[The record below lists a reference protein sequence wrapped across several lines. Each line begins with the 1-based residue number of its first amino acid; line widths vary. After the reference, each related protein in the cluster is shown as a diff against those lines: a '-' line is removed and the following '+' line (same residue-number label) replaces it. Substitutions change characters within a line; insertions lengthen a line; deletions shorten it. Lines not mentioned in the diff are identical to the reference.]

1 MKTLLEVKDLH
12 VQFSNRIGEVRAL
25 SGIDLQL
32 REGEILGI
40 VGESG
45 CGKSTL
51 AKALVRL
58 LPSPTTKMQG
68 NIFFQGT
75 DILQCKEEE
84 LRSIRGK
91 EIGFIFQDPMTSLN
105 PTMKI
110 GEQIIEGY
118 IKHHPHVS
126 KKEALSYAIELL
138 STVGIPHPAER
149 IFEYPHTLSGGM
161 RQKVTIALALASRP
175 KILIADE
182 PTTALD
188 VTIQAQILSFL
199 VSLQKSQNTSILLIT
214 HDLSVIAGFCDRVIV
229 MYAGQIVEI
238 APVEELFY
246 HPKHPYTQKLLK
258 TIPRIDLPKDTILT
272 PIEGSPPLLHMPWK
286 GCAFAPRCLDALP
299 HCTVAEPPLYSL
311 KNSCHSRCWLCEK
324 ESSSQ

>member
-1 MKTLLEVKDLH
+1 MTNLLDVKNLH
-12 VQFSNRIGEVRAL
+12 IQFSNRLGEVRAV
-25 SGIDLQL
+25 SGVDLQL
-32 REGEILGI
+32 KEGEILGI

-58 LPSPTTKMQG
+58 LPDRFTKTQG
-68 NIFFQGT
+68 EIFFQGI
-75 DILQCKEEE
+75 DLLKCSEEE
-84 LRSIRGK
+84 LLSIRGK

-110 GEQIIEGY
+110 GEQVIEGY
-118 IKHHPHVS
+118 LKHNPQVHR
-126 KKEALSYAIELL
+126 KEALAYAVELL
-138 STVGIPHPAER
+138 STVGIPHPEKR
-149 IFEYPHTLSGGM
+149 LFEYPHTLSGGM

-188 VTIQAQILSFL
+188 ATIQAQILSFIG
-199 VSLQKSQNTSILLIT
+199 SLQKSQNTSILLIT
-214 HDLSVIAGFCDRVIV
+214 HDLSVVAGFCDRVIV
-229 MYAGQIVEI
+229 MYAGQIVEV

-258 TIPRIDLPKDTILT
+258 TIPRIDLPKDTMLS
-272 PIEGSPPLLHMPWK
+272 PIEGSPPLLHMAWK
-286 GCAFAPRCLDALP
+286 GCAFAPRCTEALP
-299 HCTVAEPPLYSL
+299 HCKTVAPPLHPQ
-311 KNSCHSRCWLCEK
+311 KNECYSRCHLCEK
-324 ESSSQ
+324 ETS

>member
-1 MKTLLEVKDLH
+1 MSILLDVKDLH
-12 VQFSNRIGEVRAL
+12 VQFSNRLGEVRAV
-25 SGIDLQL
+25 SGVNFQL
-32 REGEILGI
+32 KEGEILGI

-51 AKALVRL
+51 AKALVHL
-58 LPSPTTKMQG
+58 LPSHSAKMQG
-68 NIFFQGT
+68 EILFQGL
-75 DILQCKEEE
+75 DLLKCKEEE
-84 LRSIRGK
+84 LLSIRGK

-118 IKHHPHVS
+118 LKHHPHIS
-126 KKEALSYAIELL
+126 KKEALAYAAELL
-138 STVGIPHPAER
+138 TTVGISQPSER
-149 IFEYPHTLSGGM
+149 LFEYPHTMSGGM

-188 VTIQAQILSFL
+188 ATIQAQILSFIS
-199 VSLQKSQNTSILLIT
+199 SLQKLQNTSIILIT
-214 HDLSVIAGFCDRVIV
+214 HDLSVVAGFCDRVIV
-229 MYAGQIVEI
+229 MYAGQIVEV

-246 HPKHPYTQKLLK
+246 DPKHPYTQRLLK
-258 TIPRIDLPKDTILT
+258 TIPRIDLPKDTVLS

-299 HCTVAEPPLYSL
+299 HCKTAEPPLYTM
-311 KNSCHSRCWLCEK
+311 KNECSSRCWLREK
-324 ESSSQ
+324 ESS

>member
-1 MKTLLEVKDLH
+1 MSVLLEVKDLH
-12 VQFSNRIGEVRAL
+12 VHFSHRLGKVRAV
-25 SGIDLQL
+25 SVVDLQL
-32 REGEILGI
+32 KEGEILGI

-58 LPSPTTKMQG
+58 LPSPTIKTQG
-68 NIFFQGT
+68 EVLFQGV
-75 DILQCKEEE
+75 DLLKCKEDK
-84 LRSIRGK
+84 LLSIRGK

-110 GEQIIEGY
+110 GEQILEGY
-118 IKHHPHVS
+118 LKHHPHIS
-126 KKEALSYAIELL
+126 KKEATSYAIELL
-138 STVGIPHPAER
+138 STVGIPQPTER
-149 IFEYPHTLSGGM
+149 FFEYPHTLSGGM

-188 VTIQAQILSFL
+188 ATIQAQILSFMS
-199 VSLQKSQNTSILLIT
+199 SLQKSQNTSILLIT
-214 HDLSVIAGFCDRVIV
+214 HDLSVVAGFCDRVIV
-229 MYAGQIVEI
+229 MYAGQIVEV

-258 TIPRIDLPKDTILT
+258 TIPRIDLPKDTLLS
-272 PIEGSPPLLHMPWK
+272 PIEGSPPLLHTAWK
-286 GCAFAPRCLDALP
+286 GCAFSPRCSEALP
-299 HCTVAEPPLYSL
+299 HCKMAAPPLYPM
-311 KNSCHSRCWLCEK
+311 KNDCSSRCWLREK
-324 ESSSQ
+324 ESS